1 MYLSNPMW
9 WFPFVFLNNFFT
21 PGDPWSKKRH
31 EFSSAG
37 KGGETEFA
45 SSRVAFEAFPMKAE
59 VENLIG
65 VPVMNQ
71 ATKGTLMAGSEIR
84 RKK

>member
-1 MYLSNPMW
+1 MIQ
-9 WFPFVFLNNFFT
+9 
-21 PGDPWSKKRH
+21 KRH

>member
-1 MYLSNPMW
+1 MPS
-9 WFPFVFLNNFFT
+9 
-21 PGDPWSKKRH
+21 S
-31 EFSSAG
+31 FSPTG

-71 ATKGTLMAGSEIR
+71 ALKGTLMATRNPAIYNPLRLVVYPNKFTGL
-84 RKK
+84 